1 MINKICSVAQGILE
15 PDEGLTIE
23 LESPQWLEWLET
35 HKSFRYCPKSSS
47 SPFTV
52 TREGEYWYGYRKQQG
67 KLHKRYIGKSEK
79 LTTAKLEEIASLLN
93 APAQPRSKNVEQSVT
108 EQSVTPSSNDI
119 GQLWQAVTEVRSQLE
134 ELRGKLPAR

>member
-1 MINKICSVAQGILE
+1 MTNKICSVAQGILE
-15 PDEGLTIE
+15 PDEGLTID

-35 HKSFRYCPKSSS
+35 NKSFRYCPKSSD

-93 APAQPRSKNVEQSVT
+93 VPAQARSKNVGQPVPVT
-108 EQSVTPSSNDI
+108 ETTADNDI

>member
-1 MINKICSVAQGILE
+1 MTNKICSVAQGILE

-23 LESPQWLEWLET
+23 LESPQWFEWLET
-35 HKSFRYCPKSSS
+35 QKSFRYCPKSSD

-52 TREGEYWYGYRKQQG
+52 TREGEYWYGYRKQLG

-93 APAQPRSKNVEQSVT
+93 VPSQARSKNIEHEQSVT
-108 EQSVTPSSNDI
+108 ETTTNNDI

>member
-1 MINKICSVAQGILE
+1 MTNKICSVAQGILE

-23 LESPQWLEWLET
+23 LESPQWFEWLET
-35 HKSFRYCPKSSS
+35 QKSFRYCPKSSD

-52 TREGEYWYGYRKQQG
+52 TREGEYWYGYRKQLG

-79 LTTAKLEEIASLLN
+79 LTTTKLEEIASLLN
-93 APAQPRSKNVEQSVT
+93 VPPEPRSKNVEQSVPVT
-108 EQSVTPSSNDI
+108 ETTTNNDI

>member
-1 MINKICSVAQGILE
+1 MTNKICSVAQGILE

-23 LESPQWLEWLET
+23 LESPQWFEWLET
-35 HKSFRYCPKSSS
+35 QKSFRYCPKSSD

-52 TREGEYWYGYRKQQG
+52 TREGEYWYGYRKQLG

-79 LTTAKLEEIASLLN
+79 LTTTKLEEIASLLN
-93 APAQPRSKNVEQSVT
+93 VPPEPRSKNVEQPVPVT
-108 EQSVTPSSNDI
+108 ETTTSNDI
-119 GQLWQAVTEVRSQLE
+119 GQLWQALTEVRKQLE

>member
-1 MINKICSVAQGILE
+1 MTNKICSVAQGILE

-93 APAQPRSKNVEQSVT
+93 APAQPRSKNVEQPVT
-108 EQSVTPSSNDI
+108 ETTTSNDI
-119 GQLWQAVTEVRSQLE
+119 SQLWQALTEVRDQLE

>member
-1 MINKICSVAQGILE
+1 MTNKICSVAQGILE
-15 PDEGLTIE
+15 PDQGLTID

-35 HKSFRYCPKSSS
+35 NKSFRYCPKSSD

-93 APAQPRSKNVEQSVT
+93 VPAEPRSKNVGQPVTVT
-108 EQSVTPSSNDI
+108 ETTADNDI
-119 GQLWQAVTEVRSQLE
+119 GQLWQALTEVRSQLE
-134 ELRGKLPAR
+134 ELRGKLLAR

>member
-1 MINKICSVAQGILE
+1 MTNKICSVAQGILE

-23 LESPQWLEWLET
+23 LESPQWFEWLET
-35 HKSFRYCPKSSS
+35 QKSFRYCPFSSD

-52 TREGEYWYGYRKQQG
+52 TREGEYWYGYRKQLG

-93 APAQPRSKNVEQSVT
+93 VPPKPRSKNVEQSVPVT
-108 EQSVTPSSNDI
+108 ETTTNNNV
-119 GQLWQAVTEVRSQLE
+119 GQLWQAITEVRDQLE